1 MLQEQLAEQKN
12 AKFET
17 LISEGSEKL
26 SWAAP
31 KAPMSFRF
39 IWEKMHFS
47 AKLDH
52 LDDQHRLR
60 LLGSLGPLPFSAEKP
75 GYRER
80 LLRILAWDCDNDRVR
95 FVLDPKRHHIYLMID
110 DHLANEITGLDL
122 LTSAVTSLLYARPFI
137 ELAKEIGWQHPSDTL
152 PKDYNVIPKCA
163 PETPADSE
171 ADILEPPV
179 NPPAIEKPNDADAVP
194 ETGASDNSPP
204 TIIVK
209 FN

>member
-1 MLQEQLAEQKN
+1 MLQEQFAEQKN

-39 IWEKMHFS
+39 VWEKMHFS

-52 LDDQHRLR
+52 LDSKHRLR

-80 LLRILAWDCDNDRVR
+80 LLRLLAWNCDNDRVR
-95 FVLDPKRHHIYLMID
+95 FVLDPKRHHVYLMVD
-110 DHLANEITGLDL
+110 DHLPDEIIGLDL
-122 LTSAVTSLLYARPFI
+122 ITSAVTSLLYARPFI

-152 PKDYNVIPKCA
+152 PKDYNVIPRCA
-163 PETPADSE
+163 PETPQDSE
-171 ADILEPPV
+171 AAILEPPV
-179 NPPAIEKPNDADAVP
+179 NPAATKKANDEDQ
-194 ETGASDNSPP
+194 ASDDTPP